1 MEKFLALA
9 FAIIGVFGAN
19 SAQASSTFEDAGRK
33 MVSAIVNG
41 NVFDVK
47 MLLRQSTIIP
57 DGYMEG
63 GRPISYLN
71 VAVTAGDPNLEVVK
85 ALLDAGAT
93 TSMYKRSQ
101 EDIDKCN
108 FVLINAF
115 TVLGAPK
122 KEQLDARLDVVKLLL
137 DRGIDEEAF
146 TCRAKLTGGGSY
158 RRLQS
163 AILENDRVASPPQS
177 EYVLDLIGIFKS
189 HGLSFATENPLPRG
203 MHGRGFVHLFGLS
216 DRVITS
222 MIESGARFDVP
233 DENGMT
239 AIHWFALGM
248 IQGQNTIAGNNRYKV
263 HILKLIKSHV
273 VLDPTVFTENTKFDL
288 TAADLSY
295 FIASQ
300 DMKWSINVPTFH
312 EEGHDE
318 LVRELGGNPSKPNTK
333 LPKYAACQSRNLVA
347 PGNRRYVNS
356 NCDVAL

>member
-1 MEKFLALA
+1 MEKLLVVA
-9 FAIIGVFGAN
+9 FAFIGLFGAN
-19 SAQASSTFEDAGRK
+19 SAHSSSTFEEAGRK

-63 GRPISYLN
+63 GRPVSYLN
-71 VAVTAGDPNLEVVK
+71 VAVTSVNPNLEVVK

-101 EDIDKCN
+101 EDIDKCS
-108 FVLINAF
+108 FVLVNAL
-115 TVLGAPK
+115 TVLGVPK
-122 KEQLDARLDVVKLLL
+122 KEQLYARLDVVKLLL

-146 TCRAKLTGGGSY
+146 TCRAKLIGGGAY
-158 RRLQS
+158 LRLPS
-163 AILENDRVASPPQS
+163 AILENDRVESLPQS
-177 EYVLDLIGIFKS
+177 KYTLDLIGIFKS

-222 MIESGARFDVP
+222 MIESGAKFDVP

-248 IQGQNTIAGNNRYKV
+248 IQGKNAIAGNNRYKV
-263 HILKLIKSHV
+263 HVLKLIKSQV
-273 VLDPTVFTENTKFDL
+273 KLDPKVFTETTRFDL

-295 FIASQ
+295 FVASQ
-300 DMKWSINVPTFH
+300 DMKWSINVPAFH

-318 LVRELGGNPSKPNTK
+318 LVRELGGDPSRPNTK
-333 LPKYAACQSRNLVA
+333 LPKYAACLSRNLIA
-347 PGNRRYVNS
+347 PGNHHYVNS
-356 NCDVAL
+356 NCDITL